1 MTLRDIR
8 HLGGWFVHLRLG
20 FQLFLS
26 PIFLFGF
33 LIAGGHISR
42 ELLVGYLAFHVFGYG
57 GGTAFNSYYDRDTG
71 PIGGLENPPPIP
83 RGLLPF
89 SIFWQ
94 LIGFALALAVNFP
107 FAIIYAIMF
116 WLSVGY
122 SHPRTRFKGNALA
135 ALATVAIGQG
145 VFGYLGG
152 WALARGELASA
163 LTIPGLLG
171 AIAATLLTIGFYPLT
186 GIYQVEEDRARG
198 DQTLPVWLGPAI
210 SFRFALACLLL
221 GGIAAIALILIQY
234 QIAEAIFLALIL
246 AGLLFAVWQWSRI
259 FDQAAIV
266 QNFRTIMRLY
276 AITSLGFIGWI
287 GLHLFGIL

>member
-1 MTLRDIR
+1 MTLRDVR
-8 HLGGWFVHLRLG
+8 DWFVHLRLG
-20 FQLFLS
+20 FQIFLS
-26 PIFLFGF
+26 PIFLLGF

-42 ELLVGYLAFHVFGYG
+42 ELILGYLAFHVFGYG

-71 PIGGLENPPPIP
+71 PIGGLEHPPTVS

-89 SIFWQ
+89 SIIWQ
-94 LIGFALALAVNFP
+94 LIGFAIARVVSLP

-122 SHPRTRFKGNALA
+122 SHPRTRFKGNALG

-152 WALARGELASA
+152 WASARGELASA

-234 QIAEAIFLALIL
+234 QIAEAIFLAMIL
-246 AGLLFAVWQWSRI
+246 TGLLFAVWRWSRI
-259 FDQAAIV
+259 FDQAAII

-287 GLHLFGIL
+287 GLHLLGIL